1 MSMAITDHHDS
12 QATPI
17 PSTITSTPLEFE
29 FVKCNCC
36 GMNEECTEE
45 YIDKI
50 RKRYQG
56 KWVCGLCS
64 EAIEE
69 EIIKSSSEEPIS
81 IEEAVN
87 RHEDFYKKFSCSS
100 PPASP
105 NLDLIFAIKQLC
117 RKTLDSPRGLRS
129 TPSSPSRRSNE
140 DIGVGHPL
148 ARSESCFS
156 TLGR

>member
-1 MSMAITDHHDS
+1 MEGMSMAITD
-12 QATPI
+12 QE
-17 PSTITSTPLEFE
+17 LEFE

-36 GMNEECTEE
+36 GMTEECSQE
-45 YIDKI
+45 YIEKI
-50 RKRYQG
+50 RERYQG

-64 EAIEE
+64 EAIDE
-69 EIIKSSSEEPIS
+69 EIIKKRIC

-100 PPASP
+100 PPTSP

-129 TPSSPSRRSNE
+129 TPSSPSRRSND

-156 TLGR
+156 SLGR

>member
-1 MSMAITDHHDS
+1 MEGMSMAITDHES
-12 QATPI
+12 QI
-17 PSTITSTPLEFE
+17 SGELEFE

-36 GMNEECTEE
+36 GMNEECSQE
-45 YIDKI
+45 YIEKI
-50 RKRYQG
+50 RERYQG

-64 EAIEE
+64 EAIDE
-69 EIIKSSSEEPIS
+69 EIIKKRIC
-81 IEEAVN
+81 IQEAVN

-100 PPASP
+100 PPTSP

-156 TLGR
+156 SLGR

>member
-1 MSMAITDHHDS
+1 MEGMSMAITDRES
-12 QATPI
+12 Q
-17 PSTITSTPLEFE
+17 ITGESESE

-36 GMNEECTEE
+36 GMNEECSQE
-45 YIDKI
+45 YIEKI
-50 RKRYQG
+50 RERFQG

-64 EAIEE
+64 EAIEDE
-69 EIIKSSSEEPIS
+69 MIKSEKRIC
-81 IEEAVN
+81 IQEAVN

-100 PPASP
+100 PPTSP

-129 TPSSPSRRSNE
+129 TPSSPSRRSND

-148 ARSESCFS
+148 ARSESCFTS
-156 TLGR
+156 LGR